1 MSAFSCFSQNPSS
14 PDLKIDD
21 IANTLDVYG
30 MGRMINRSF
39 TPISPVFKV
48 GETDNH
54 QVPTGRIVAY
64 RGIVGGAVVR
74 VVDDQQVLSA
84 PI

>member
-1 MSAFSCFSQNPSS
+1 
-14 PDLKIDD
+14 
-21 IANTLDVYG
+21 
-30 MGRMINRSF
+30 MGGMINRSF